1 MNHVP
6 TGDAYLGER
15 PSFTFAFRDTV
26 TVVADATVLDLLRSV
41 VVPESAPAELVLAG
55 PSSILRFRD
64 VVWVTRAW
72 EGFLSTN
79 LRFFTDPVPTSRS
92 AALRLTVD
100 VPAAGLVC
108 LRVACSFFQLLERVV
123 VSIARGDQVCHGYC
137 MPGRKWRTQKGHP
150 RTFFSVGKKDH
161 RGHTACG
168 KSNPQP
174 HAKPEMGVI
183 LLCCS
188 SKSVCM
194 GGKKTICGI
203 WVSFSCRRNTTIWLG
218 ISQSK
223 DLLDTWMPLSLWG
236 LRYCGWGMIITIPT
250 LSA

>member
-6 TGDAYLGER
+6 TRDVYLGER

-41 VVPESAPAELVLAG
+41 VVLESAPAELALAG

-64 VVWVTRAW
+64 VAWVTRAW

-79 LRFFTDPVPTSRS
+79 FRFFTDPVPTSRS

-100 VPAAGLVC
+100 VPAAGLLC

-150 RTFFSVGKKDH
+150 RTFFSVGKTDHH

-168 KSNPQP
+168 KSNLRP

-188 SKSVCM
+188 SKSVWE
-194 GGKKTICGI
+194 GKKNNL
-203 WVSFSCRRNTTIWLG
+203 WNLG
-218 ISQSK
+218 LLFLSKEHHYMLGNISIK
-223 DLLDTWMPLSLWG
+223 G
-236 LRYCGWGMIITIPT
+236 F
-250 LSA
+250 A